1 MTRKF
6 LARRPAQIA
15 LASGATFAAF
25 LAFSSV
31 SQAATCPTRPTS
43 TIFSSFND
51 SNYYFGMPGGSFEAG
66 APGWSF
72 VNAGIVGNT
81 NESFQLGGAADKN
94 ALKLSNSASVTSA
107 PICINPQI
115 PMLRFFVKSNIAPG
129 STGNYSQLNVSAVIK
144 NSAGSQLTYFLGQ
157 LQGSS
162 YGSWTLSPQF
172 TWGKQFDSWL
182 FQADGTATLQLQ
194 LTYQG
199 QGGQWWIDDV
209 YVDPVLRT

>member
-6 LARRPAQIA
+6 RARRRLAQLA
-15 LASGATFAAF
+15 LTLGATFAAF
-25 LAFSSV
+25 LAFSPV
-31 SQAATCPTRPTS
+31 GQAATCTALPTS

-51 SNYYFGMPGGSFEAG
+51 FNNYFAMPGGSFEAG

-72 VNAGIVGNT
+72 QNAGIVGAT
-81 NESFQLGGAADKN
+81 NDTFTTGSH
-94 ALKLSNSASVTSA
+94 ALKLSNAGSVTSA

-115 PMLRFFVKSNIAPG
+115 PMLRFFVKSNVAAG
-129 STGNYSQLNVSAVIK
+129 STGNYSQLNVSALIK